1 MTAFDRAWDIAKMP
15 LDLNSVRVINDSDD
29 DFEATASFI
38 HPHDPERRY
47 PMRVLS
53 NDGIEYGVSIK
64 DPYNPEIHHNPH
76 LPEGKR
82 EIVRPRKVAS
92 ANIRP
97 VEIDMADEDTG
108 EPSPMMWLHHY
119 GRSPNESQYVIES
132 LLDENESSYTEDERQ
147 SLRDLIERIENTPI
161 DEDIGQ
167 RFMENRANTGSDLS
181 VDEGYRRLGMGS
193 AMYDLL
199 TELGFKVSPDVNQDL
214 RGRLMWLNNQGITD
228 HKFAPPYEYPDGGRG
243 HKRLGDL
250 EYDFDR
256 LGNEVPPYW
265 RGLRERRANA

>member
-47 PMRVLS
+47 PMRVSS
-53 NDGIEYGVSIK
+53 NDGIEYGVSIR

-97 VEIDMADEDTG
+97 VEVEL
-108 EPSPMMWLHHY
+108 SPMWWLEQY
-119 GRSPNESQYVIES
+119 GRSPSESHYVIES
-132 LLDENESSYTEDERQ
+132 LLDENESPYTEDERE
-147 SLRDLIERIENTPI
+147 SLRDLVERIENTPI

-228 HKFAPPYEYPDGGRG
+228 HKFAPPYEYPDGERG
-243 HKRLGDL
+243 HATLGDI

-265 RGLRERRANA
+265 RGLRERGANA